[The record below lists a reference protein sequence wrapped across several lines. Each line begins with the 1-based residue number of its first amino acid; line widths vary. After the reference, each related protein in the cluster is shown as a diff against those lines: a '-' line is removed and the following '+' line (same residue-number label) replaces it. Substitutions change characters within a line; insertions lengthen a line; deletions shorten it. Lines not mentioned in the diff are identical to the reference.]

1 MALSKDYTDRFANA
15 LQSCNG
21 PTLKNAYATKTHDG
35 FIINTSWTQTN
46 YKLNKKH
53 EFTTMYDL
61 KKDCIERKGTF
72 PITTDPYMLETISP
86 TGKFCAGIRKRKNE
100 ETKKEEFILEIRS
113 SSGVDSTFNLSA
125 FEKHGAVNSD
135 AVFGSLDW
143 SQDESKIVYVAEK
156 KKNKSVSFF
165 EQGKSETKNGDKNG
179 DKSEGEKYV
188 FEESWGELLTDVI
201 NPVICVL
208 HLNEKKLGILEDV
221 IPEDVSPAQPQFRG
235 NEGIFFEGIKKTPF
249 RLGRIYCI
257 NRESQIY
264 SLNTEDSSQAK
275 ALVTNGDKS
284 TSLCPRISPNGQRI
298 LFLYRKLKEDGDSH
312 LGAENIALYN
322 LEKASLIKIEKFE
335 FKEEVFSIFV
345 HSLPSFCWFSDST
358 HVALA
363 CYSHFKRCLC
373 ILNTDTQKVIMKYEC
388 NAYFGVYSDLVLT
401 SYMKLDSKNCI
412 LQTSTIDK
420 VTKED
425 GHAKEDIDIIE
436 IVDNN
441 IISYGIIPKKS
452 QTASSKHPVILWIH
466 GGPHVAFTDTY
477 ISYAS
482 AFCEVGF
489 AIILANYRGSTSD
502 TTDSLYSLPGKIG
515 VQDVQDVK
523 RLTELFLDQC
533 DDICDRKNVF
543 LFGGSHG
550 GFLSAHLIGQFPDF
564 YRAAVMRNP
573 LIDISTM
580 PATTDII
587 DCTYFETGLPY
598 QQDILPT
605 SESVRKMLEK
615 SPIIL
620 IKNIK
625 APILLCIGLKDAR
638 VPPKSQGTMYYK
650 LLKANN
656 KKVKMLAYPNDSHPL
671 ATVETEGDFFVNTC
685 KWFYENGSLLE
696 GK

>member
-1 MALSKDYTDRFANA
+1 MLLSKDCTGRFAHV
-15 LQSCNG
+15 LQSCSS
-21 PTLKNAYATKTHDG
+21 PTLKNAYATKAQDG

-53 EFTTMYDL
+53 DFSALYDL
-61 KKDCIERKGTF
+61 KKDYIERKGTF
-72 PITTDPYMLETISP
+72 PIATNPFILETISP
-86 TGKFCAGIRKRKNE
+86 TGKFCAGILKRKNE
-100 ETKKEEFILEIRS
+100 KTTKEEFLLEIRS

-125 FEKHGAVNSD
+125 FDEHGTVNSD
-135 AVFGSLDW
+135 VVFGSLDW

-156 KKNKSVSFF
+156 KKNESVSFF
-165 EQGKSETKNGDKNG
+165 EQGKSETKKEDC
-179 DKSEGEKYV
+179 DKSEGDKYV
-188 FEESWGELLTDVI
+188 FEESWGELLDEVI

-208 HLNEKKLGILEDV
+208 DLNEKKLRILEDV
-221 IPEDVSPAQPQFRG
+221 VPEDISPAQPQFQG
-235 NEGIFFEGIKKTPF
+235 NDVIFFEGIKKTPF
-249 RLGRIYCI
+249 RLGRIYCV
-257 NRESQIY
+257 NRESQMY
-264 SLNTEDSSQAK
+264 SLNIKDSSQANT
-275 ALVTNGDKS
+275 LFSSGDKS
-284 TSLCPRISPNGQRI
+284 TSLCPRVSPNGQRI
-298 LFLYRKLKEDGDSH
+298 LFLYRKLKADGDSH
-312 LGAENIALYN
+312 LGAENIAVYN

-335 FKEEVFSIFV
+335 FKEEMFSIFV

-358 HVALA
+358 HVAIA
-363 CYSHFKRCLC
+363 CFSHFKRYLY

-412 LQTSTIDK
+412 LQISTTNK
-420 VTKED
+420 VIKED
-425 GHAKEDIDIIE
+425 GHEKEDIDIHE

-441 IISYGIIPKKS
+441 IISYGMIPKKCE
-452 QTASSKHPVILWIH
+452 TASSKHPVILWIH
-466 GGPHVAFTDTY
+466 GGPHVAFTDAHV
-477 ISYAS
+477 SYAS
-482 AFCEVGF
+482 AFCKVGF
-489 AIILANYRGSTSD
+489 AVILANYRGSTSD
-502 TTDSLYSLPGKIG
+502 TTESLYSLPGKIG
-515 VQDVQDVK
+515 IQDVQDVQK
-523 RLTELFLDQC
+523 VTELFLDQC
-533 DDICDRKNVF
+533 DGICDRENIF

-550 GFLSAHLIGQFPDF
+550 GFLSAHLIGQFPDY

-573 LIDISTM
+573 LIDISAM

-587 DCTYFETGLPY
+587 DWTYFETGLPY
-598 QQDILPT
+598 QQNILPT
-605 SESVRKMLEK
+605 SESVRIMLEK

-625 APILLCIGLKDAR
+625 APVLLCIGLKDAR

-671 ATVETEGDFFVNTC
+671 ATVETEGDVFVNTC